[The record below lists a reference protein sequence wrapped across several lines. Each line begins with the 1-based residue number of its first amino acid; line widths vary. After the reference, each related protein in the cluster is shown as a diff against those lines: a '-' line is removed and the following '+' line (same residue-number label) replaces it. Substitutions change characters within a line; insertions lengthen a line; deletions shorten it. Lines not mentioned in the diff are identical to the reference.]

1 MDGPVSGTHAEEAF
15 GAKVYKISRDSQGS
29 RLTHVKITNGVLKVK
44 EILEYM
50 AEEEPMQEKVNQIR
64 IYSGD
69 KYEMVQEAEK
79 GCICAVTGLKNIIG
93 SKDLK
98 KLAYSMIEDNYRW
111 MR

>member
-1 MDGPVSGTHAEEAF
+1 M
-15 GAKVYKISRDSQGS
+15 
-29 RLTHVKITNGVLKVK
+29 KITNGVLKVK

-79 GCICAVTGLKNIIG
+79 RLYLCCDRTYPDLSGTGAWDAERFFGTGTGAG
-93 SKDLK
+93 SELPGRAAGR
-98 KLAYSMIEDNYRW
+98 L
-111 MR
+111 